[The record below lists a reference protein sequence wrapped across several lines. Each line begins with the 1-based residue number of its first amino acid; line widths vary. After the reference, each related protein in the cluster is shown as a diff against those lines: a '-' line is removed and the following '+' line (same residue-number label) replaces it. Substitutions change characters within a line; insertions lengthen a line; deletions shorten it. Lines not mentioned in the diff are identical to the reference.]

1 MMKTKSVF
9 AAVSFGMVVLGQ
21 AGAAFGLDI
30 RPAIQCPQVDTRKT
44 QLCLAL
50 DGSGSISGDNY
61 KKIKKAVADAIRE
74 LQHPGKPVN
83 VAGVR
88 RTDLPPAADWPNG
101 VLRVSDLDIL
111 AVSNGAAWIRQDTGG
126 PI

>member
-1 MMKTKSVF
+1 MLIAPVDLKTSPLPF
-9 AAVSFGMVVLGQ
+9 YQ
-21 AGAAFGLDI
+21 
-30 RPAIQCPQVDTRKT
+30 
-44 QLCLAL
+44 
-50 DGSGSISGDNY
+50 
-61 KKIKKAVADAIRE
+61 AVADAIRE